1 MKSNGPLPT
10 CADERSS
17 LMQPLPDLSA
27 ILVGSLM
34 MVIGLSMFIQGLES
48 QIETFKKAAGKT

>member
-1 MKSNGPLPT
+1 
-10 CADERSS
+10 
-17 LMQPLPDLSA
+17 MQPLPDLSA